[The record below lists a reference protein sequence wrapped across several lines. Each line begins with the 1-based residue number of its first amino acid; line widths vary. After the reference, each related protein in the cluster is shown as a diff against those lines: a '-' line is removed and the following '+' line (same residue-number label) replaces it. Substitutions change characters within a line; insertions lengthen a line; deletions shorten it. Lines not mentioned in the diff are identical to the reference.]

1 MLKEAKQSYEAGK
14 TYARTHEMGQTN
26 MGITGIVITLGVF
39 FIVLSLVPTILDN
52 VVGAT
57 GGLENPTLNDTQAS
71 VIDQMGNVFN
81 LAGVL
86 GIVLVAGGIIRVLMN
101 SFSFG
106 GGNTGGRR

>member
-1 MLKEAKQSYEAGK
+1 MIKNVKASYEAGK
-14 TYARTHEMGQTN
+14 TYAKSHNLGQSN

-39 FIVLSLVPTILDN
+39 FITLALIPTILDN
-52 VVGAT
+52 IIGGVGGIT
-57 GGLENPTLNDTQAS
+57 NPTLNNTQTD
-71 VIDQMGNVFN
+71 IIEQMGNVFN

-106 GGNTGGRR
+106 GSRERR